1 MPIVKAKSLENITAA
16 NLLVK
21 HGMFAASVHCSYYSG
36 FQLSKYVLSQYCAIT
51 YKKQEDES
59 RGMDSHFFVSNK
71 VSDDL
76 SKKNRFYSIDYNS
89 YFGTLKMLRKK
100 ADYSNK
106 IIKDKDA
113 EKAIEVA
120 KKLTELLTEKYNI
133 I

>member
-1 MPIVKAKSLENITAA
+1 
-16 NLLVK
+16 
-21 HGMFAASVHCSYYSG
+21 
-36 FQLSKYVLSQYCAIT
+36 
-51 YKKQEDES
+51 
-59 RGMDSHFFVSNK
+59 MDSHFFVSNK

-76 SKKNRFYSIDYNS
+76 SKKNKFYSIDYNS

-113 EKAIEVA
+113 EKAIVVA